1 MPDTKA
7 LTRSVSTVYLDQ
19 DLRDGLKRIKESV
32 GVPEAEQ
39 IRRALRQW
47 LEQQGALTTAKGW
60 KVRPKPASGR
70 KK

>member
-1 MPDTKA
+1 
-7 LTRSVSTVYLDQ
+7 
-19 DLRDGLKRIKESV
+19 V